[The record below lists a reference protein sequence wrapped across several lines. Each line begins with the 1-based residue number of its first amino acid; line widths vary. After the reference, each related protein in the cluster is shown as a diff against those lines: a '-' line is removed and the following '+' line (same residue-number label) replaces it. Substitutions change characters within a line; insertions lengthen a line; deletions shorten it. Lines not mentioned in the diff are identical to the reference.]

1 MTSPSD
7 EQPISPTHQQ
17 PRGSVKEVAA
27 VFARLG
33 FTAFGGPAAHVAMM
47 EEIIVT
53 KRKWVDRQHF
63 LDMLA
68 AVNFIP
74 GPNSTEMAIHLGM
87 IRAGYPGLLVG
98 GFCFI
103 TPAVLIILPLAF
115 MYVRSGQ
122 LPQVMAAMVGINACV
137 VAIIA
142 AAVVRLAKFTVT
154 DYFTATIALLAIAA
168 GFLGKRYPEYQPDL
182 VILVASALAGAI
194 YYGRPNLAS
203 AAPLAASLASSRFLP
218 AWNSDFVKMTLF
230 FLKIGLTLFGS
241 GYVLIPYLESGLVD
255 HFHWLTR
262 RELLDGIAVG
272 QVTPGP
278 LLTTATF
285 LGYLLGAD
293 KFGGGSIGGVIG
305 AILATAAIFAPAFVL
320 IALFGPL
327 LPKIRA
333 NPFARGGLKA
343 MNAAVIA
350 LIFVVC
356 CRLGAAAF
364 AHDGRAD
371 FFSIIV
377 ATASLAILLATN
389 LNSTW
394 LIVGS
399 GLIGLIR
406 LSLMHT

>member
-1 MTSPSD
+1 MTSPAD

-87 IRAGYPGLLVG
+87 IRAGFPGLLVG

-154 DYFTATIALLAIAA
+154 DYFTATIALLAIVA

-203 AAPLAASLASSRFLP
+203 AAPLAASLASSRLLP

-305 AILATAAIFAPAFVL
+305 ALLATAAIFAPAFVL

-333 NPFARGGLKA
+333 NRFARGGLKA

-364 AHDGRAD
+364 AHEGRAD
-371 FFSIIV
+371 FFSIVV

-399 GLIGLIR
+399 GLIGLARLWLIR
-406 LSLMHT
+406 N